1 MVDSRVAERYGR
13 TDADRRRR
21 LVLGVAAA
29 LGVLLVVV
37 AWVVWVGLFSPSA
50 SLEARD
56 TGYTGPGG
64 GALTESDTSVDIR
77 FEVTT
82 EPGTPVSCALQ
93 ALNEQFAI
101 VGWKVIDLAPGDSIT
116 RSFVENVRVT
126 GPAVTGLIYRCWLT

>member
-13 TDADRRRR
+13 TDTDRRRR
-21 LVLGVAAA
+21 LVVGIGAA
-29 LGVLLVVV
+29 LGVLIVVV

-56 TGYTGPGG
+56 TGYVTR
-64 GALTESDTSVDIR
+64 SDGTVDIR

-82 EPGTPVSCALQ
+82 EPGTSVSCALQ

-101 VGWKVIDLAPGDSIT
+101 VGWKIVDLAPADELT
-116 RSFVENVRVT
+116 RAIVENVRVT
-126 GPAVTGLIYRCWLT
+126 EPAVTGLIYRCWLT

>member
-21 LVLGVAAA
+21 LALGIAAA
-29 LGVLLVVV
+29 AGVLVVVV

-56 TGYTGPGG
+56 TGYVTR
-64 GALTESDTSVDIR
+64 SDGTVDVR

-93 ALNEQFAI
+93 AMNEKFAI
-101 VGWKVIDLAPGDSIT
+101 VGWKVVDLPPADVRT
-116 RSFVENVRVT
+116 RAIVENVRVT
-126 GPAVTGLIYRCWLT
+126 EPAVTGLIYRCWLT

>member
-21 LVLGVAAA
+21 RVFGVVAA
-29 LGVLLVVV
+29 LGVLLVVG

-56 TGYTGPGG
+56 TGYTAPGG

-77 FEVTT
+77 FEITT

-101 VGWKVIDLAPGDSIT
+101 VGWRIVELAPGDAIT

-126 GPAVTGLIYRCWLT
+126 EPAVTGLIYRCWLT